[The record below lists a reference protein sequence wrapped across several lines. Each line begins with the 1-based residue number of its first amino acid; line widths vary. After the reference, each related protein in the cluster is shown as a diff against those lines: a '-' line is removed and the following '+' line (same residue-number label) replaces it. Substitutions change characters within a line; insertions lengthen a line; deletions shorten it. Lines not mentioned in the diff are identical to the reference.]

1 MNEFQIIL
9 GEIKSLSRS
18 TVELIYD
25 YAILNDRCHCLSWF
39 IETTDYKILQII
51 SDYARLNLCC
61 MSYCINSLPSINQS
75 RKQARRLYR
84 WESQDVYAS
93 ELTYC
98 LECESKLFKKECQ
111 FCHCII
117 YKRES
122 KVAYFALIDTVFS
135 NYAGNTCPEC
145 SYELLQI
152 DDGPFRYCNNHKCKI
167 PNIPTFLQFHRN
179 QCNKHFLDYTDKW
192 DE

>member
-1 MNEFQIIL
+1 
-9 GEIKSLSRS
+9 
-18 TVELIYD
+18 IYD
-25 YAILNDRCHCLSWF
+25 YVILNDKCHCVSWF
-39 IETTDYKILQII
+39 IGTTDSNILQII
-51 SDYARLNLCC
+51 SDYARLNYCGMGYC
-61 MSYCINSLPSINQS
+61 MNSLPSINQS

-84 WESQDVYAS
+84 WETLGNYAS
-93 ELTYC
+93 EYTYC

-111 FCHCII
+111 FCNRVI

-122 KVAYFALIDTVFS
+122 KVSYFSLIDTVFS
-135 NYAGNTCPEC
+135 NCAGNTCPDC
-145 SYELLQI
+145 SYELLQM

-167 PNIPTFLQFHRN
+167 PDIPEYLQFHRN